1 VKTIQRASKRRSAGR
16 RASKTCAR
24 ARRNDGGFTIVEVIL
39 AMFILLVG
47 MTSILGLLSFGA
59 SLTRTAH
66 LRTNAAAAVESVM
79 SDLEETFFPLVNGEA
94 GEPKKIERREIHG
107 VADVVYSATPVQNP
121 DRPIEYRVDIEM
133 TWTSSGVELEKN
145 FSTILLREVPF
156 GERLRRRFVE
166 GEEDALSSPRENAT
180 DAAKPTGDAQ
190 PGDSA
195 KAHDAAKPKDSAR
208 PK

>member
-1 VKTIQRASKRRSAGR
+1 MRTLQRNAN
-16 RASKTCAR
+16 AR
-24 ARRNDGGFTIVEVIL
+24 AGFTIVEVIL

-79 SDLEETFFPLVNGEA
+79 ADLEETFFPIVNGEA
-94 GEPKKIERREIHG
+94 GEPKKIERRDLHG

-121 DRPIEYRVDIEM
+121 DRPNEYRVDIEM
-133 TWTSSGVELEKN
+133 TWKSSGVELEKN

-166 GEEDALSSPRENAT
+166 GDEDALSSPRETPA
-180 DAAKPTGDAQ
+180 DAATPAEGATPAQEAQ
-190 PGDSA
+190 PG
-195 KAHDAAKPKDSAR
+195 AATTKKP
-208 PK
+208 

>member
-1 VKTIQRASKRRSAGR
+1 MKTIQRTSS
-16 RASKTCAR
+16 AR
-24 ARRNDGGFTIVEVIL
+24 ARQRHSENDGFTIVEVIL

-66 LRTNAAAAVESVM
+66 LRTNAAAAVESVT
-79 SDLEETFFPLVNGEA
+79 SDLEETFFPIVNGEA
-94 GEPKKIERREIHG
+94 GEPQKIERRELHG

-121 DRPIEYRVDIEM
+121 DRPTEYRVDIEM
-133 TWTSSGVELEKN
+133 TWKSSGVELGKN

-166 GEEDALSSPRENAT
+166 GDQDALSSAREKPTDAAQPT
-180 DAAKPTGDAQ
+180 DAAKHPGAAQPTGSAQTGDA
-190 PGDSA
+190 
-195 KAHDAAKPKDSAR
+195 AAKKP
-208 PK
+208 